1 MVLTPDFKKILCI
14 LTSIQLLII
23 YIYLDFKFGCLF
35 VIGCLFVY
43 IFINTVTGNH
53 FALFNFL

>member
-14 LTSIQLLII
+14 LTSIQLFII
-23 YIYLDFKFGCLF
+23 YIYLDFKF
-35 VIGCLFVY
+35 GCLFVY